1 MGKRRRESDT
11 VAPKNLE
18 EPIVGQKLSILSRLN
33 TILRRLLH
41 RAEVDRGVVLGV
53 LTRIWS
59 LLSSPVTMLLIAS
72 YFTPELQGYYYTFSS
87 LLALQVFVELG
98 LGQVIIQFASHEW
111 SKLGF
116 DKEGR
121 VVGDPIALSRLVSL
135 GQIVFRWYI
144 AAGVISAVGL
154 GASGYVFFS
163 QTPHKG
169 IYWTGP
175 WLALCA
181 LTGMNLFLLPLW
193 SLLEGCNQVSRVYA
207 FRLIQGVLRSLSAW
221 PAIVLGAGLWTP
233 TAVTAVGLIWGVIF
247 LRLRYWR
254 FWLSF
259 FSVRISARIH
269 WRLEIWPLQWKIAL
283 SWLSGYFTFSL
294 FTPILF
300 HYHGPVVAGQ
310 MGMTWGLVSA
320 LSAISSTW
328 VLTKAPRF
336 GMLIAKKEYKTLDRL
351 FFRVAVASFSV
362 GCCGAI
368 AIFGMVYLLYSF
380 NHPLSARLLPPLP
393 TGLFLIA
400 TVLMQI
406 SYPQS
411 TYLRAHKREPFL
423 VLSVVG
429 GTLMAL
435 STWQLGS
442 RFAATGAA
450 AGYLAVRALFSIPLG
465 TVIWCRCR
473 SLWHSGEMGQAVTSN
488 LKQGGS

>member
-1 MGKRRRESDT
+1 M
-11 VAPKNLE
+11 APKNLE
-18 EPIVGQKLSILSRLN
+18 ESIVGQKLSMLSRLN
-33 TILRRLLH
+33 IILRRFLH
-41 RAEVDRGVVLGV
+41 RAEVDRAVVFGV

-121 VVGDPIALSRLVSL
+121 IVGDPIALSRLVSL
-135 GQIVFRWYI
+135 GQVVFRWYI
-144 AAGVISAVGL
+144 AAGVIAAVGL
-154 GASGYVFFS
+154 GAGGYVFFS
-163 QTPHKG
+163 KTLHKG

-181 LTGMNLFLLPLW
+181 LTGMRLCFLPLW

-207 FRLIQGVLRSLSAW
+207 FRFIQGVLGRLSAW
-221 PAIVLGAGLWTP
+221 SAIVLGAGLWT
-233 TAVTAVGLIWGVIF
+233 ANVVTAVGLIWGVIF

-254 FWLSF
+254 FLQSF
-259 FSVRISARIH
+259 FSVRIGARIH

-283 SWLSGYFTFSL
+283 SWLSGYFAFSL

-300 HYHGPVVAGQ
+300 HYYGPVVAGQ

-336 GMLIAKKEYKTLDRL
+336 GMLIAKKEYATLDRL

-362 GCCGAI
+362 GCFGAV
-368 AIFGMVYLLYSF
+368 AMWGMVYLLYSF
-380 NHPLSARLLPPLP
+380 NHPLSARLLPSLP
-393 TGLFLIA
+393 TGLFLLA

-406 SYPQS
+406 SYPMS
-411 TYLRAHKREPFL
+411 VYLRAHKREPFL
-423 VLSVVG
+423 GLSVVG
-429 GTLMAL
+429 GILIGL
-435 STWQLGS
+435 STWLLGS
-442 RFAATGAA
+442 RFSATGMG
-450 AGYLAVRALFSIPLG
+450 AGYLAEIALVGIPFG
-465 TVIWCRCR
+465 TIIWYRCR
-473 SLWHSGEMGQAVTSN
+473 IRWHSDAV
-488 LKQGGS
+488 G